1 MTRLASLALLFRVR
15 LATGLHWPRAKKGTD
30 TRGTDWI
37 SGIETLIESRDKSV
51 VDDAAVES
59 TPWTSDCVAAA
70 VRTCGRATETCG
82 IGATSGGAVANR
94 AATSAVAVADWPAT
108 SAGAVADWA
117 ATSAEAG
124 ADLSATSVSAG
135 ADWLATS
142 VGAGA
147 DWAATAEAAGAASV
161 VRGSA
166 KVCVGGADCSGSST
180 ADSGKFQGTSEH
192 SFANSIILRESFI
205 VKSSI
210 REGLRAKEPGALPWV
225 VMAIPPIPITRNA
238 EINGVAVSAG
248 EKGGR
253 NETPTAVTERPPAPN
268 NIEEREDFGEI

>member
-1 MTRLASLALLFRVR
+1 MPRGPPILITTNAQIKLRVKVGMAVNAEGATGITRLASLALLFRVR
-15 LATGLHWPRAKKGTD
+15 LATGLHWPRAEKGTD

-70 VRTCGRATETCG
+70 VRTCGRAAETCG
-82 IGATSGGAVANR
+82 IGATSGGAVADR
-94 AATSAVAVADWPAT
+94 AATFAVAVADWPAT

-142 VGAGA
+142 VGACADWAVTAVGAGA
-147 DWAATAEAAGAASV
+147 DWEATAEAAGAASV

-210 REGLRAKEPGALPWV
+210 REGLRANV
-225 VMAIPPIPITRNA
+225 RAIFAQAAGLKSEIP
-238 EINGVAVSAG
+238 
-248 EKGGR
+248 
-253 NETPTAVTERPPAPN
+253 
-268 NIEEREDFGEI
+268 